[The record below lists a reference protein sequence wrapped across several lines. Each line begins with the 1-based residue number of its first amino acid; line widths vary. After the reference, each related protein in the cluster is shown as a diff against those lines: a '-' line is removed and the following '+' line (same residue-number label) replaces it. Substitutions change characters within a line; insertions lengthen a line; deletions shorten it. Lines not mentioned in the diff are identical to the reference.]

1 MSIIGKTARFV
12 AGLGLG
18 AGLGAVTAL
27 LLAPQ
32 SGEISLAQV
41 QSRVDAILRAG
52 RTAAQQREDE
62 LYDAWESEIAQT
74 GREKERAGD
83 NDARLERE
91 RRKARD
97 QARAHED
104 EARKKAQEELDKA
117 RSEAQKHLD
126 KARAEM
132 DRAEK

>member
-62 LYDAWESEIAQT
+62 LYDAWEVA
-74 GREKERAGD
+74 AGVLALLVAVFFVVHYPGAAGAEQYAGLLLPVGVVALLSVSLWSL
-83 NDARLERE
+83 AR
-91 RRKARD
+91 RR
-97 QARAHED
+97 
-104 EARKKAQEELDKA
+104 
-117 RSEAQKHLD
+117 
-126 KARAEM
+126 
-132 DRAEK
+132 